1 MDFCKVSWLH
11 EQVTRGHNIVADWW
25 AGASNPPPHPI
36 PPRKKKNHHGHLMI
50 LLSPFKISSM
60 RKEDLFELLEGELAA
75 ETTVICFRNN
85 LSIVVLTAEGGT
97 GEPRFIGDI

>member
-1 MDFCKVSWLH
+1 
-11 EQVTRGHNIVADWW
+11 
-25 AGASNPPPHPI
+25 
-36 PPRKKKNHHGHLMI
+36 MI

-85 LSIVVLTAEGGT
+85 LSIDVLAAEGGT